1 MEKYEKTCINAETND
16 FDQQTA
22 HPFAG
27 QHKQQIY
34 YSKRMLVYTEMA
46 DPFCGQH
53 FLKVEVIWMSFILH
67 TTLQAG
73 TESFA
78 NFVRVSQGI
87 G

>member
-16 FDQQTA
+16 FDQQAA

-27 QHKQQIY
+27 KHKQQIY

-53 FLKVEVIWMSFILH
+53 FLKVEGIRSPLFYIQHCEL
-67 TTLQAG
+67 TL
-73 TESFA
+73 
-78 NFVRVSQGI
+78 
-87 G
+87 